1 VPQSLSHRQGPIP
14 RRTVTRIIRDRKS
27 SGGILVAEGEV
38 VVGVDPVSG
47 QAAVQPLWTL
57 IDWVG

>member
-1 VPQSLSHRQGPIP
+1 MPQFLSHRQGPIP
-14 RRTVTRIIRDRKS
+14 RCTVNRITRDQKS

-38 VVGVDPVSG
+38 VGVDAVAV